1 MSADPSQETD
11 RSTDRETNRETG
23 RTGNDDGG
31 RVDRGM
37 DRGEFLRV
45 WGPVIVLA
53 VIALAYTFSKLEP
66 PAPEH
71 LTLAAGSP
79 GGAYFTFAEE
89 YREILGREGFELELV
104 ETAGGQENLRLLR
117 DGEVDLAILQGGLAA
132 DADVGADVEGALPE
146 DDDESGG
153 PRSLGSVFFEP
164 VWVFHRAELEVG
176 RLGDLAGRRVAVG
189 AEGSGTRVL
198 ARQLLSENG
207 VESGAEDGVQIVGP
221 PFPQAADALVA
232 GEIDA
237 AFFVASAEA
246 PYVRRLLA
254 EPGVKLLPFR
264 RARAY
269 QIRHPFLSRVVLGEG
284 ALDLETNLPPRDV
297 PLVAAAA
304 SIGARPDLHHAL
316 TPLLVEA
323 MTEVHG
329 GGGLF
334 TDPGTF
340 PTARWTDLPMQTEAA
355 HYLENGPS
363 FLYRYLPYRTA
374 ASMDRLKILLLPFV
388 PLLLVVFKMAPPLYR
403 WRIRSKIYRW
413 YDDLR
418 QIDRFLLDEPH
429 PQSDAERIDEH
440 LDRVRDLD
448 RELSAEVSVPLSY
461 MDELYSL
468 RLHVGLIEEKL
479 EELAAERDA
488 GDGTAP
494 G

>member
-1 MSADPSQETD
+1 MSGDASQNSDRETD
-11 RSTDRETNRETG
+11 RDGAHGDDAG
-23 RTGNDDGG
+23 R
-31 RVDRGM
+31 M
-37 DRGEFLRV
+37 DRGELLRV
-45 WGPVIVLA
+45 WGPVIVLG
-53 VIALAYTFSKLEP
+53 VLALAYTLAKLEP

-71 LTLAAGSP
+71 LTLAAGSR
-79 GGAYFTFAEE
+79 GGAYFAFAEE
-89 YREILGREGFELELV
+89 YREILAREGFELELV
-104 ETAGGQENLRLLR
+104 ETAGGSENLRLLR

-132 DADVGADVEGALPE
+132 DEDDAGVAGALPDGE
-146 DDDESGG
+146 DGTPRG

-164 VWVFHRAELEVG
+164 VWVFHRAGLEAG
-176 RLGDLAGRRVAVG
+176 RLGDLEGRKLAVG

-198 ARQLLSENG
+198 ALQLLDDNG
-207 VESGAEDGVQIVGP
+207 VDGVRILGP
-221 PFPQAADALVA
+221 PSPEAADALVA

-254 EPGVKLLPFR
+254 EPSVELLPFR

-284 ALDLETNLPPRDV
+284 TLDLETNLPPRDV

-316 TPLLVEA
+316 IPLLVEA
-323 MTEVHG
+323 MSEVHG

-334 TDPGTF
+334 ADAGTF

-363 FLYRYLPYRTA
+363 FLYRFLPYRTA
-374 ASMDRLKILLLPFV
+374 ASVDRLKILLLPFL

-418 QIDRFLLDEPH
+418 RIDRFLLEEPD
-429 PQSDAERIDEH
+429 PESLSGQDPDRIDEY
-440 LDRVRDLD
+440 LERIRALD
-448 RELSAEVSVPLSY
+448 RELSAEVRVPLSY

-468 RLHVGLIEEKL
+468 RMHVGLIEEKL
-479 EELAAERDA
+479 EELAAERA
-488 GDGTAP
+488 A
-494 G
+494 